1 MEMPNMVVLTQS
13 LRHQT
18 YIVLILKENVK
29 LQYKFIFFCID
40 IDLFFNFT

>member
-1 MEMPNMVVLTQS
+1 MEMPNMLVLTQS

-29 LQYKFIFFCID
+29 LQYKFIFFACI
-40 IDLFFNFT
+40 

>member
-1 MEMPNMVVLTQS
+1 MEMPYMLVLTQS

-29 LQYKFIFFCID
+29 LQYKFIFFACI
-40 IDLFFNFT
+40 